1 VILNFTFIA
10 AITVKVRGTRVP
22 GIVTLEF
29 ASDVPVRFCTSCM
42 FVANVIVICCT
53 SCLQPR
59 PVCMPARY
67 KCLLQTAAMRK
78 LQPQSMV
85 FAKQKRKK
93 QKRKE
98 KKRVKSRRD
107 EFLQHPLLE
116 IQCKEGPE
124 GQSQSLSGKHG

>member
-1 VILNFTFIA
+1 
-10 AITVKVRGTRVP
+10 
-22 GIVTLEF
+22 
-29 ASDVPVRFCTSCM
+29 
-42 FVANVIVICCT
+42 
-53 SCLQPR
+53 
-59 PVCMPARY
+59 MPARY

-78 LQPQSMV
+78 LQSQSM
-85 FAKQKRKK
+85 AKQKRKK